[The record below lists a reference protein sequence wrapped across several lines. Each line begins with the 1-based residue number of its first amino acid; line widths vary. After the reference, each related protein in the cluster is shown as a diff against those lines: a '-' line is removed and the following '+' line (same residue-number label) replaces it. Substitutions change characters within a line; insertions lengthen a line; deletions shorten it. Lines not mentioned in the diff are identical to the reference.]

1 MDKNAIIPEDR
12 HPPADEHGPTRA
24 LLAWYINGTL
34 DRQEE
39 ALVEAHLAQCPI
51 CREELEQERRMVVD
65 LPAAP
70 ALLDADAGWAAMRR
84 RMEQPALPDADD
96 LPPHSVVPKPA
107 RAFWHRSVPLG
118 WALGAQAAALA
129 LVVGAGSLWGSFG
142 AAPSA
147 HAPAYHT
154 LSAPVHLSGAN
165 MLVMFQPNLPESD
178 LRAVLLAHKAQ
189 LAGGPNA
196 NGAYLLSVSPQ
207 TLDGTLS
214 RLRGDPRITMA
225 EPIDESGK

>member
-1 MDKNAIIPEDR
+1 MDMDKNAIIPDDR
-12 HPPADEHGPTRA
+12 HQQTRE
-24 LLAWYINGTL
+24 LLPWYINGTL
-34 DRQEE
+34 DPQED
-39 ALVEAHLAQCPI
+39 ALVEAHLAQCPA
-51 CREELEQERRMVVD
+51 CRDELEQERRLVVD

-70 ALLDADAGWAAMRR
+70 ALLDADAGWVAMRR
-84 RMEQPALPDADD
+84 RMEQPAQSEADD
-96 LPPHSVVPKPA
+96 LPPHSVVTKPA
-107 RAFWHRSVPLG
+107 RAFRHKPVPLG

-142 AAPSA
+142 GAPSA

-178 LRAVLLAHKAQ
+178 LRAILLAHKAQ

-196 NGAYLLSVSPQ
+196 NGAYLLSVAPQ
-207 TLDGTLS
+207 ALDGTLS
-214 RLRGDPRITMA
+214 QLRGDPRITMA